1 VIQGVL
7 MDALGTL
14 VRLEPPGPRL
24 RASLETRLGLDVSLD
39 RCQAGMQAEI
49 RHYGENCIRAHDAA
63 SLAALRLEC
72 ADVLA
77 DVLAAGPNGPELL
90 PCLTDAISFSAFP
103 DSAPALAALTA
114 AGRRLAVVS
123 NWDVS
128 SVPVLE
134 RLGLAG
140 AFETIVHSAGAGA
153 SKPDPRP
160 FLLALERL
168 ELPADA
174 CVHVGD
180 DPVNDGDGA
189 RAAGIE
195 PILVDRAGRELPGL
209 SVRSLL
215 ELPALLERMER
226 AA

>member
-1 VIQGVL
+1 VIRGVL

-24 RASLETRLGLDVSLD
+24 RASLDARLGLDISLD
-39 RCQAGMQAEI
+39 RCQAAMQAEM
-49 RHYGENCIRAHDAA
+49 RHYGANCIRAHDAA

-77 DVLAAGPNGPELL
+77 DALAAGPNGPELV

-103 DSAPALAALTA
+103 DSAPALAALTTT
-114 AGRRLAVVS
+114 GRRLAVVS
-123 NWDVS
+123 NWDIS
-128 SVPVLE
+128 LIPVLE
-134 RLGLAG
+134 RLGLAE
-140 AFETIVHSAGAGA
+140 AFETVVHSAGAGA

-160 FLLALERL
+160 FALALHRL
-168 ELPADA
+168 GLPADA

-180 DPVNDGDGA
+180 DPTNDGDGA
-189 RAAGIE
+189 RAAGVE
-195 PILVDRAGRELPGL
+195 PILVDRSDRDVAGRR
-209 SVRSLL
+209 VRSLL
-215 ELPALLERMER
+215 ELRDLLERMEQ

>member
-1 VIQGVL
+1 MIEGVL

-24 RASLETRLGLDVSLD
+24 RASLEARLGFEVSLD
-39 RCQAGMQAEI
+39 RCQAAMQAEM
-49 RHYGENCIRAHDAA
+49 RHYGANCVRAHDAA

-77 DVLAAGPNGPELL
+77 DALAAGPNGPELL
-90 PCLTDAISFSAFP
+90 PCLTDAITFSAFP
-103 DSAPALAALTA
+103 DSAPALSELAA

-128 SVPVLE
+128 LVPVLE
-134 RLGLAG
+134 RLGLAE

-160 FLLALERL
+160 FALALHRL
-168 ELPADA
+168 GLPADA

-180 DPVNDGDGA
+180 DPANDGDGA

-195 PILVDRAGRELPGL
+195 PILVDRSGRDVSGL
-209 SVRSLL
+209 HVRSLL
-215 ELPALLERMER
+215 ELPALLARMEQD
-226 AA
+226 A